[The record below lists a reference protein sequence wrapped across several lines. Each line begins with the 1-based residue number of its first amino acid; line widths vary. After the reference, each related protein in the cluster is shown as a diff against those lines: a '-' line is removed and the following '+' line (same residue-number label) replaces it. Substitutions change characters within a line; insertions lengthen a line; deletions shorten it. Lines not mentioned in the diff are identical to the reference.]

1 MSREDRLRRIL
12 GQAPPAP
19 QPAPEAPPAATPEL
33 PASRNVLDHP
43 LRSKFLSR
51 TATQPA
57 PEPAPEVPPDVR
69 VYPEWVG
76 WAVRASKYLGFACV
90 VVALLLTMSA
100 VRQTLILAD
109 VGRSTCSTLA
119 IADTPEAQAFWTE
132 EDPASTVP
140 KLRTRQFVACM
151 KAGSPF

>member
-1 MSREDRLRRIL
+1 MSREDRIKGILQEAGVESAVRRPAEVIDL
-12 GQAPPAP
+12 PVRSAWLAKTAAPK
-19 QPAPEAPPAATPEL
+19 QVEPEV
-33 PASRNVLDHP
+33 R
-43 LRSKFLSR
+43 
-51 TATQPA
+51 
-57 PEPAPEVPPDVR
+57 PAPEVPPDVK

-76 WAVRASKYLGFACV
+76 WGVRASKYLGFACV
-90 VVALLLTMSA
+90 VVAVLLVWSG

-151 KAGSPF
+151 KAGEPF

>member
-1 MSREDRLRRIL
+1 MSREDRIKGILQEAGVESAVRR
-12 GQAPPAP
+12 PA
-19 QPAPEAPPAATPEL
+19 EVIDL
-33 PASRNVLDHP
+33 PV
-43 LRSKFLSR
+43 RSKFLSR
-51 TATQPA
+51 TAGQPVIEPEAPPA
-57 PEPAPEVPPDVR
+57 PELPEGAK

-90 VVALLLTMSA
+90 VVAALLTISA

-151 KAGSPF
+151 KAGEPF

>member
-1 MSREDRLRRIL
+1 MSDRSKIKGILAEAGVESAVRRPADVIDL
-12 GQAPPAP
+12 PVRSTFLNRTAGQPAV
-19 QPAPEAPPAATPEL
+19 APEAPPEAVT
-33 PASRNVLDHP
+33 
-43 LRSKFLSR
+43 
-51 TATQPA
+51 
-57 PEPAPEVPPDVR
+57 PPDVK

-90 VVALLLTMSA
+90 VVAALMVWSG

-119 IADTPEAQAFWTE
+119 IADTPEAQAYWTE
-132 EDPASTVP
+132 EDPASSVP
-140 KLRTRQFVACM
+140 KLKTRQFVACM